1 MGKDLKGKELGKGIS
16 QRKDK
21 RYEARAVINGTKID
35 IYDFNLENLIK
46 EFNKEKERIKSINND
61 FNNIDTL
68 KEWYIQW
75 FTKAK
80 APSLKTEQSRRT
92 YNRKINNTY
101 IRLLGDKKIK
111 NLKQMDIQ
119 TATNELLLKSDD
131 DNERSY
137 SQRTV
142 KEALGVLKECLDIA
156 VINQIIPVNVCINI
170 SFEDENLKPEERRVL
185 TYKEQKRFL
194 EEASSSYYYE
204 AYCILLCTGMRI
216 GEFSGLQWSDID
228 FNKKVININRSMK
241 TEYLD
246 GKKTEILTTPKTS
259 NSYREIPFFGET
271 EFLLKKWKAKQ
282 DIYKKK
288 LGDRWRANP
297 EFGNLVFTS
306 TMGSPVTRYV
316 LAHDIRKLIR
326 EINMKEI
333 MIAMKEGRE
342 PIEFKGLYPH
352 AFRHTFATRCF
363 EKGMEPITVQKIMGH
378 ANYVTTVSYTHLLEE
393 KMSKEV
399 KSIGDFLA

>member
-46 EFNKEKERIKSINND
+46 EFNKEKEKVKSSNND
-61 FNNIDTL
+61 FSNIDTL
-68 KEWYIQW
+68 KEWYVQW

-111 NLKQMDIQ
+111 SLNQMDIQ
-119 TATNELLLKSDD
+119 TATNELLLKKDN
-131 DNERSY
+131 DNEQSY

-142 KEALGVLKECLDIA
+142 KEALGALRECLDIA
-156 VINQIIPVNVCINI
+156 VINQIISVNVCINI
-170 SFEDENLKPEERRVL
+170 SFENENLKPEERRVL
-185 TYKEQKRFL
+185 THEEQKRFL

-216 GEFSGLQWSDID
+216 GEFSGLQWNDID

-288 LGDRWRANP
+288 LSDRWRANP

-316 LAHDIRKLIR
+316 LAHDIKKLIQ

-333 MIAMKEGRE
+333 MIAMREGRE
-342 PIEFKGLYPH
+342 PIEFEGLYPH

-399 KSIGDFLA
+399 KNIGDFLA